1 MIGQKIQNYNVEEL
15 LGEGGMGTVY
25 RATDTLLQRSVAV
38 KILHPHLVRD
48 TVFFERFRNEAIL
61 SAKLNHSNVA
71 VLYNFLR
78 DRNENFMVMEFVDG
92 MTLEK
97 LLKQNGGLPLESV
110 CKILMQTLDGLHHA
124 HEKGILHRDIK
135 PANLMLT
142 TEGIVKLM
150 DFGIARMV
158 GSQRLTRADRIVGT
172 LEYMAPELL
181 DGSEP
186 SVQSDLYAIGIL
198 MYELLSGKMPFEA
211 SSDSTLI
218 TQILT
223 KKPIPLRNHTGNLPK
238 KVEEILDILLQKK
251 PERRFESAADLR
263 HILSTIITPGRVIP
277 QSLQPKKVEVNIN
290 PTVAYTKAS
299 TNPTRLA
306 GHQPQQNVA
315 GSKPT
320 VIQAFKSR
328 MMSTEGMIIGGAV
341 LVGVLIVVGGIF
353 FMSPKKTDDS
363 QQAQNL
369 TPTTSVITPKGV
381 SNADS
386 QNVSKHNV
394 DFQQPLDRVIN
405 PTEKKETRPKDPP
418 PVDNKEKSKEKG
430 KPPLEKKPVEKKEEE
445 KKKEVPKPTP
455 LEPIVKQPVAEPVKE
470 PEPVREEPKARNSHK
485 VAVRGLSVAVVLD
498 ETISSNDPGIKGKS
512 INLRVLNAIKVDGVM
527 VIAAGARATARVTSA
542 RSSDAGKSFLEF
554 RPERVQA
561 VNGDWVS
568 LKSPDLGK
576 SGSSTEPVVF
586 LKGTRILPDPKTTN
600 TILTITL

>member
-48 TVFFERFRNEAIL
+48 TTFFERFRNEAIL

-92 MTLEK
+92 MNLEK

-110 CKILMQTLDGLHHA
+110 LKIMMQTLDGLHHA

-142 TEGIVKLM
+142 RDGIVKLM

-186 SVQSDLYAIGIL
+186 SVQSDLYAIGVL

-211 SSDSTLI
+211 STDTTLI

-223 KKPIPLRNHTGNLPK
+223 KKPIPLRSRISNLPK
-238 KVEEILDILLQKK
+238 KIEEILDTLLQKK

-263 HILSTIITPGRVIP
+263 HILSTIVTPGKVIP
-277 QSLQPKKVEVNIN
+277 QTLQPKKVEVNIV
-290 PTVAYTKAS
+290 PTEMYTKAN

-306 GHQPQQNVA
+306 NHQQQRVSGPN
-315 GSKPT
+315 PT
-320 VIQAFKSR
+320 VVQTVKSR
-328 MMSTEGMIIGGAV
+328 MLSTEGMILGGAV
-341 LVGVLIVVGGIF
+341 LVALMIVIVGVF
-353 FMSPKKTDDS
+353 FLSPKKKDDDKQAENFLPTTTVVIPQTVANVDS
-363 QQAQNL
+363 Q
-369 TPTTSVITPKGV
+369 KV
-381 SNADS
+381 SNGDG
-386 QNVSKHNV
+386 
-394 DFQQPLDRVIN
+394 QQPLDKVVN
-405 PTEKKETRPKDPP
+405 PTEKKEARPKETLPI
-418 PVDNKEKSKEKG
+418 DNKG
-430 KPPLEKKPVEKKEEE
+430 KDKAKQPVEKKEEE
-445 KKKEVPKPTP
+445 KKKEEPKPTP
-455 LEPIVKQPVAEPVKE
+455 SEPIAKQPVTEPVKE
-470 PEPVREEPKARNSHK
+470 PEPVREEPKARNTQNIT
-485 VAVRGLSVAVVLD
+485 VRGLSVALVLD
-498 ETISSNDPGIKGKS
+498 ETISSNEPGIKGKS
-512 INLRVLNAIKVDGVM
+512 INLRVVSDIRVDGITV
-527 VIAAGARATARVTSA
+527 VAAGARATGKITSA
-542 RSSDAGKSFLEF
+542 RSSDDGKSFLEF

-561 VNGDWVS
+561 VNGEWIP
-568 LKSPDLGK
+568 LKSPVLGK
-576 SGSSTEPVVF
+576 SGSSIEPVIF
-586 LKGTRILPDPKTTN
+586 TRGMRILPDPKTAN
-600 TILTITL
+600 IILTITI

>member
-48 TVFFERFRNEAIL
+48 TTFFERFRNEAIL

-78 DRNENFMVMEFVDG
+78 DRNDNFMVMEFIDG

-110 CKILMQTLDGLHHA
+110 LKILIQTLDGLHHA

-142 TEGIVKLM
+142 RDGIVKLM
-150 DFGIARMV
+150 DFGIARMI

-186 SVQSDLYAIGIL
+186 SVQSDLYAIGVL

-211 SSDSTLI
+211 STDSTLI

-223 KKPIPLRNHTGNLPK
+223 KKPIPLRNRIGNLPK
-238 KVEEILDILLQKK
+238 KVEEILDTLLQKK
-251 PERRFESAADLR
+251 PEKRFESAADLR
-263 HILSTIITPGRVIP
+263 HILSTIITPGKVIP
-277 QSLQPKKVEVNIN
+277 QTLQPKKIEVNIA
-290 PTVAYTKAS
+290 PTEMYTKAN

-306 GHQPQQNVA
+306 GHQQQQRVS
-315 GSKPT
+315 GSNPT
-320 VIQAFKSR
+320 VVQVVKSR
-328 MMSTEGMIIGGAV
+328 MLSTEGMILGGAV
-341 LVGVLIVVGGIF
+341 IVALMIVIGGIF
-353 FMSPKKTDDS
+353 FLSPKKPDNK
-363 QQAQNL
+363 QQAENF
-369 TPTTSVITPKGV
+369 TPTTEVVIPQTTTNVDSQKV
-381 SNADS
+381 SN
-386 QNVSKHNV
+386 NEVG
-394 DFQQPLDRVIN
+394 FQQPLDKGVN
-405 PTEKKETRPKDPP
+405 PVEKKENKPKETSPIGD
-418 PVDNKEKSKEKG
+418 KEKEKDKSKQ
-430 KPPLEKKPVEKKEEE
+430 PVEKKEEE
-445 KKKEVPKPTP
+445 KKKEEPKPTP
-455 LEPIVKQPVAEPVKE
+455 SEPIVKQPVNEPVKE
-470 PEPVREEPKARNSHK
+470 PDPVREEPKTRNTQNIT
-485 VAVRGLSVAVVLD
+485 VRGLSVALVLD
-498 ETISSNDPGIKGKS
+498 ETISSNEPGIRGKS
-512 INLRVLNAIKVDGVM
+512 INLRVLNDIRVDGVT

-554 RPERVQA
+554 KPERVQA
-561 VNGDWVS
+561 VNGEWVP

-576 SGSSTEPVVF
+576 SGSSTEPVIF
-586 LKGTRILPDPKTTN
+586 TKGMRILPDPKTAN
-600 TILTITL
+600 TILTITI

>member
-48 TVFFERFRNEAIL
+48 TTFFERFRNEAIL

-78 DRNENFMVMEFVDG
+78 DRNDNFMVMEFVDG

-110 CKILMQTLDGLHHA
+110 LKIMMQTLDGLHHA

-142 TEGIVKLM
+142 REGIVKLM

-186 SVQSDLYAIGIL
+186 SVQSDLYAIGVL

-211 SSDSTLI
+211 STDSTLI

-223 KKPIPLRNHTGNLPK
+223 KKPIPLRSRISNLPK
-238 KVEEILDILLQKK
+238 KVEEILDTLLQKK
-251 PERRFESAADLR
+251 PEKRYDSAADLR
-263 HILSTIITPGRVIP
+263 HLLSTIVTPGKVIP
-277 QSLQPKKVEVNIN
+277 QTLQPKKVAVNIA
-290 PTVAYTKAS
+290 PTEMYTKAN

-306 GHQPQQNVA
+306 DHRQQRVSGDN
-315 GSKPT
+315 PT
-320 VIQAFKSR
+320 VVQTVKTR
-328 MMSTEGMIIGGAV
+328 MLSTEGMILGGAV
-341 LVGVLIVVGGIF
+341 LVALMIVIVGVF
-353 FMSPKKTDDS
+353 FLSPTKKDDDK
-363 QQAQNL
+363 QAENFL
-369 TPTTSVITPKGV
+369 PTTSVVIPQTVANTDSQKV
-381 SNADS
+381 SNND
-386 QNVSKHNV
+386 VG
-394 DFQQPLDRVIN
+394 FQQPLDKVIN
-405 PTEKKETRPKDPP
+405 PTEKKEAKPKETTPIDKK
-418 PVDNKEKSKEKG
+418 DKDKSK
-430 KPPLEKKPVEKKEEE
+430 LPVEKKEEE
-445 KKKEVPKPTP
+445 KKKEEPKPS
-455 LEPIVKQPVAEPVKE
+455 EPIVKQPVTEPIKD
-470 PEPVREEPKARNSHK
+470 PEPVREEPKTRNTQNIT
-485 VAVRGLSVAVVLD
+485 VRGLSVALVLD
-498 ETISSNDPGIKGKS
+498 ETISSNEPGIKGKS
-512 INLRVLNAIKVDGVM
+512 INLRVLSDIRVDGIT

-554 RPERVQA
+554 KPERVQA
-561 VNGDWVS
+561 VNGEWVP

-576 SGSSTEPVVF
+576 SGSSTEPVIF
-586 LKGTRILPDPKTTN
+586 TKGMRILPDPKTAN
-600 TILTITL
+600 TILTITI

>member
-48 TVFFERFRNEAIL
+48 TTFFERFRNEAIL

-78 DRNENFMVMEFVDG
+78 DRNDNFMVMEFVDG

-110 CKILMQTLDGLHHA
+110 LKIMMQTLDGLHHA

-142 TEGIVKLM
+142 REGIVKLM

-211 SSDSTLI
+211 STDSTLI

-223 KKPIPLRNHTGNLPK
+223 KKPIPLRTRIGNLPK
-238 KVEEILDILLQKK
+238 KVEEILDTLLQKK

-263 HILSTIITPGRVIP
+263 HILSTIVTPGRVVP
-277 QSLQPKKVEVNIN
+277 QTLQPKKVEVNIA
-290 PTVAYTKAS
+290 PTEMYTKAN

-306 GHQPQQNVA
+306 DHRQQRA
-315 GSKPT
+315 SGSNST
-320 VIQAFKSR
+320 VVQTVRSR
-328 MMSTEGMIIGGAV
+328 MLSTEGMILGGAV
-341 LVGVLIVVGGIF
+341 LAALMIVIVGVF
-353 FMSPKKTDDS
+353 FMSPKKSDKNEQAENFIPTTTLVIPQPVATTDS
-363 QQAQNL
+363 Q
-369 TPTTSVITPKGV
+369 KV
-381 SNADS
+381 SNND
-386 QNVSKHNV
+386 VG
-394 DFQQPLDRVIN
+394 FQQPLDKVLN
-405 PTEKKETRPKDPP
+405 PIEKKETKPKETLPI
-418 PVDNKEKSKEKG
+418 DNKEKTKDKEKT
-430 KPPLEKKPVEKKEEE
+430 KQPIEKKEEE
-445 KKKEVPKPTP
+445 KKKEEPKPTP
-455 LEPIVKQPVAEPVKE
+455 SEPIAKQPVTEPVKE
-470 PEPVREEPKARNSHK
+470 LEPVREEPKAKVTRN
-485 VAVRGLSVAVVLD
+485 VTVRGLSVAVVLD

-512 INLRVLNAIKVDGVM
+512 INLRVLSDIRVDGIV
-527 VIAAGARATARVTSA
+527 VIAAGARATAKVTSA

-568 LKSPDLGK
+568 LKSPELGK
-576 SGSSTEPVVF
+576 SGSSTEAVVF
-586 LKGTRILPDPKTTN
+586 TRGMRILPDPKTAN

>member
-48 TVFFERFRNEAIL
+48 TTFFERFRNEAIL

-78 DRNENFMVMEFVDG
+78 DRNDNFMVMEYIDG

-110 CKILMQTLDGLHHA
+110 LKIMMQTLDGLHHA

-142 TEGIVKLM
+142 RDGIVKLM

-186 SVQSDLYAIGIL
+186 GVQSDLYAIGVL

-211 SSDSTLI
+211 STDSTLI

-223 KKPIPLRNHTGNLPK
+223 KKPIPLRSRIGNLPK
-238 KVEEILDILLQKK
+238 KVEEILDTLLQKK
-251 PERRFESAADLR
+251 PEKRFESAADLR
-263 HILSTIITPGRVIP
+263 YLLSTIVTPGKVIP
-277 QSLQPKKVEVNIN
+277 QTLQPKKVEVNIA
-290 PTVAYTKAS
+290 PTEMYTKAN

-306 GHQPQQNVA
+306 EHQQQRKT

-320 VIQAFKSR
+320 VVQTVKSS
-328 MMSTEGMIIGGAV
+328 MLSTEGMILGGAV
-341 LVGVLIVVGGIF
+341 LVAIMIVIGGVF
-353 FMSPKKTDDS
+353 FMSPEKPDKQEQS
-363 QQAQNL
+363 F
-369 TPTTSVITPKGV
+369 TPTTEVVIPQTVANTDSQKV
-381 SNADS
+381 SNQDIG
-386 QNVSKHNV
+386 
-394 DFQQPLDRVIN
+394 FQQPLDKVVN
-405 PTEKKETRPKDPP
+405 PTEKKETKPINIPP
-418 PVDNKEKSKEKG
+418 TDNKEKGKEKDKG
-430 KPPLEKKPVEKKEEE
+430 KQPIEKKEEE
-445 KKKEVPKPTP
+445 KKKEEPKPSPT
-455 LEPIVKQPVAEPVKE
+455 EPIVKQPVTEPVKE
-470 PEPVREEPKARNSHK
+470 PEPVREEPKAKHTQNVSI
-485 VAVRGLSVAVVLD
+485 RGLSVAVVLD
-498 ETISSNDPGIKGKS
+498 ETISSNDPGIRGKS
-512 INLRVLNAIKVDGVM
+512 INLRVLNDIRVDGIV
-527 VIAAGARATARVTSA
+527 VIAAGARATGKVTSA

-561 VNGDWVS
+561 VNGDWVP
-568 LKSPDLGK
+568 LRSPDLGK

-586 LKGTRILPDPKTTN
+586 TRGMRILPDPKTAN
-600 TILTITL
+600 AILTITL

>member
-48 TVFFERFRNEAIL
+48 TTFFERFRNEAIL

-92 MTLEK
+92 MNLEK

-110 CKILMQTLDGLHHA
+110 LKIMMQTLDGLHHA

-142 TEGIVKLM
+142 RDGIVKLM

-186 SVQSDLYAIGIL
+186 SVQSDLYAIGVL

-211 SSDSTLI
+211 STDSTLI

-223 KKPIPLRNHTGNLPK
+223 KKPIPLRSRINNLPK
-238 KVEEILDILLQKK
+238 KVEEILDTLLQKK
-251 PERRFESAADLR
+251 PEKRYDSAADLR
-263 HILSTIITPGRVIP
+263 HLLSTIVTPGKVIP
-277 QSLQPKKVEVNIN
+277 QTLQPKKIEVNIA
-290 PTVAYTKAS
+290 PTEMYTKAN

-306 GHQPQQNVA
+306 NHQQQRVSGPN
-315 GSKPT
+315 PT
-320 VIQAFKSR
+320 VVQTVKSR
-328 MMSTEGMIIGGAV
+328 MLSTEGMILGGAV
-341 LVGVLIVVGGIF
+341 LVALMIVIVGVF
-353 FMSPKKTDDS
+353 FLSPKKKNDDKQAENFLPTTTIVIPQTVAHVDS
-363 QQAQNL
+363 Q
-369 TPTTSVITPKGV
+369 KV
-381 SNADS
+381 SNGDG
-386 QNVSKHNV
+386 
-394 DFQQPLDRVIN
+394 QQPLDKVVN
-405 PTEKKETRPKDPP
+405 PIEKKETKPKETLPI
-418 PVDNKEKSKEKG
+418 DNKG
-430 KPPLEKKPVEKKEEE
+430 KDKTKQPIEKKEEE
-445 KKKEVPKPTP
+445 KKKEEPKPTP
-455 LEPIVKQPVAEPVKE
+455 SEPIAKQPVTEPVKE
-470 PEPVREEPKARNSHK
+470 PEPVREEPKARNTQNIT
-485 VAVRGLSVAVVLD
+485 VRGLSVALVLD
-498 ETISSNDPGIKGKS
+498 ETISSNEPGIKGKS
-512 INLRVLNAIKVDGVM
+512 INLRVVSDIRVDGIT
-527 VIAAGARATARVTSA
+527 VIATGARATGKITSA
-542 RSSDAGKSFLEF
+542 RSSDDGKSFLEF

-561 VNGDWVS
+561 VNGEWIP
-568 LKSPDLGK
+568 LKSPVLGK
-576 SGSSTEPVVF
+576 SGSSIEPVVF
-586 LKGTRILPDPKTTN
+586 TRGTRILPDPKTAN
-600 TILTITL
+600 IILTITI

>member
-48 TVFFERFRNEAIL
+48 TTFFERFRNEAIL

-92 MTLEK
+92 MNLEK

-110 CKILMQTLDGLHHA
+110 LKIMMQTLDGLHHA

-142 TEGIVKLM
+142 RDGIVKLM

-186 SVQSDLYAIGIL
+186 SVQSDLYAIGVL

-211 SSDSTLI
+211 STDSTLI

-223 KKPIPLRNHTGNLPK
+223 KKPIPLRSRINNLPK
-238 KVEEILDILLQKK
+238 KVEEILDTLLQKK
-251 PERRFESAADLR
+251 PEKRYDSAADLR
-263 HILSTIITPGRVIP
+263 HLLSTIVTPGKVIP
-277 QSLQPKKVEVNIN
+277 QTLQPKKIEVNIA
-290 PTVAYTKAS
+290 PTEMYTKAN

-306 GHQPQQNVA
+306 NHQQQRVSGPN
-315 GSKPT
+315 PT
-320 VIQAFKSR
+320 VVQTVKSR
-328 MMSTEGMIIGGAV
+328 MLSTEGMILGGAV
-341 LVGVLIVVGGIF
+341 LVALMIVIVGVF
-353 FMSPKKTDDS
+353 FLSPKKKNDDKQAENFLPTTTIVIPQTVAHVDS
-363 QQAQNL
+363 Q
-369 TPTTSVITPKGV
+369 KV
-381 SNADS
+381 SNGDG
-386 QNVSKHNV
+386 
-394 DFQQPLDRVIN
+394 QQPLDKVVN
-405 PTEKKETRPKDPP
+405 PIEKKETKPKETLPI
-418 PVDNKEKSKEKG
+418 DNKG
-430 KPPLEKKPVEKKEEE
+430 KDKTKQPIEKKEEE
-445 KKKEVPKPTP
+445 KKKEEPKPTP
-455 LEPIVKQPVAEPVKE
+455 SEPIAKQPVTEPVKE
-470 PEPVREEPKARNSHK
+470 PEPVREEPKARNTQNIT
-485 VAVRGLSVAVVLD
+485 VRGLSVALVLD
-498 ETISSNDPGIKGKS
+498 ETISSNEPGIKGKS
-512 INLRVLNAIKVDGVM
+512 INLRVVSDIRVDGIT
-527 VIAAGARATARVTSA
+527 VIATGARATGKITSA
-542 RSSDAGKSFLEF
+542 RSSDDGKSFLEF

-561 VNGDWVS
+561 VNGEWIP
-568 LKSPDLGK
+568 LKSPVLGK
-576 SGSSTEPVVF
+576 SGSSIEPVVF
-586 LKGTRILPDPKTTN
+586 TRGTRILPDPKTAN
-600 TILTITL
+600 TILTITI